1 MFVRPS
7 LVYSKEMSADPGRC
21 IYLDYNATTPLDPR
35 VLDEMM
41 PYLVDNYGNPSSIHS
56 PGSVARAALDCGR
69 ERVSDYL
76 GARPGE
82 IVFTSGGS
90 ESNNFAIKGLASAL
104 SEKGNHLVTTAVEHA
119 SCLEAF
125 RFLERSGFE
134 VTYLPVDSSGL
145 VYPEQFRDAITE
157 RTILVSCMYVNNE
170 TGVISPIREIG
181 EIARDRGVIFHT
193 DAVQALGKM
202 EIDLADLPVDMA
214 SFSSHKICG
223 PKGAGAL
230 YTKKGT
236 ALESF
241 VHGGGQER
249 GKRSGTENVAAI
261 FGFGF
266 ACELLRGEMQSES
279 ARLEG
284 LRNRLFQE
292 LSQSIGDIYLNGHP
306 DARVCNTLN
315 VGFPGISGDSV
326 VMNLDTEGI
335 AVSTGSACSE
345 GNVDPS
351 HVLIAMGLS
360 EHQALCSVRFSFG
373 RFTTEKEIQRV
384 AELLPPIIERIRDL
398 QNF

>member
-1 MFVRPS
+1 
-7 LVYSKEMSADPGRC
+7 MSADPGRC

-56 PGSVARAALDCGR
+56 PGSVARAALDCSR

-90 ESNNFAIKGLASAL
+90 ESNNFAIKGLACAL

-170 TGVISPIREIG
+170 TGVINPIREIG
-181 EIARDRGVIFHT
+181 EIARERGVIFHT

-202 EIDLADLPVDMA
+202 EIDLADIPVDMA

-279 ARLEG
+279 ARLKG
-284 LRNRLFQE
+284 LRNRLFKE
-292 LSQSIGDIYLNGHP
+292 LSQSIEDIYLNGHP
-306 DARVCNTLN
+306 DSRVCNTLN
-315 VGFPGISGDSV
+315 VGFPGIPGDSV

-373 RFTTEKEIQRV
+373 RFSTEKEIQRV

>member
-1 MFVRPS
+1 
-7 LVYSKEMSADPGRC
+7 MSEGPGHS

-56 PGSVARAALDCGR
+56 PGSVARAALDCTR

-90 ESNNFAIKGLASAL
+90 ESNNFAIKGLAFAL
-104 SEKGNHLVTTAVEHA
+104 SAKGNHLVTTAVEHA

-125 RFLERSGFE
+125 RFLERRGFE
-134 VTYLPVDSSGL
+134 VTYLPVDSSGM
-145 VYPEQFRDAITE
+145 VHPEQFCDAITE
-157 RTILVSCMYVNNE
+157 RTILASCMYVNNE

-181 EIARDRGVIFHT
+181 EAVHERGVVFHT

-202 EIDLADLPVDMA
+202 EINLEDFPVDMA

-223 PKGAGAL
+223 PKGSGAL
-230 YTKKGT
+230 YVKKGT
-236 ALESF
+236 VLESF

-266 ACELLRGEMQSES
+266 ACELMSGEIQNENI
-279 ARLEG
+279 RLEG
-284 LRNRLFQE
+284 LRDRLFQE
-292 LSQSIGDIYLNGHP
+292 LSNSIGDIYLNGHP

-315 VGFPGISGDSV
+315 VCFPGIPGDSV

-373 RFTTEKEIQRV
+373 KFTEEKEIQTV
-384 AELLPPIIERIRDL
+384 AELLPPIIKRIRNL